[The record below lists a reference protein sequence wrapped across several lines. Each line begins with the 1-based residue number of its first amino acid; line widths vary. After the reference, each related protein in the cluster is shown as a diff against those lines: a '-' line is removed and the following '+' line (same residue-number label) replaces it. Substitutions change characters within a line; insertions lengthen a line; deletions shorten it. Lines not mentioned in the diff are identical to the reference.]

1 MRTSSEGLGG
11 WDMKARED
19 PLLRPSPLR
28 RAPDMSLLDVFR
40 IRPRVLFRALGLAL
54 LLLGPGVVA
63 GGEPLDAIIAV
74 VNDDVVMA
82 SELKRMVRRV
92 QKEIEQRGG
101 ELPSDRVLNRQVLER
116 LVLTKIQ
123 LQTARQTGV
132 QVDDESLNRA
142 MSNIAAENGMTLAQ
156 FRQAVES
163 EGYGFVQF
171 REDIRSEIMVSRL
184 RQRQVD
190 NLIHVSD
197 REIDNYLATQARQ
210 EKIDHEYHLAQ
221 ILVAVPEDADADA
234 RKAARDKAQA
244 ALERLRQGEDFE
256 RVAIAVSDDQEAL
269 EGGDLG
275 WRKTGEIPAI
285 YAGVATSLREGGVSD
300 LIESPNGY
308 HIVKL
313 IAVRGGDTG
322 LVTETHARHILV
334 KPDDLVSAE
343 TARARLDRLRDRV
356 LAGEDFAGLARLNS
370 ADKQSAAKGGDLG
383 WMSPGN
389 LVPKFEDAMTALEPG
404 GVSEPFETEFGWHIV
419 QVVERRRRDNTVE
432 AMRAQAREAIRRRKG
447 EEERQAWLRRL
458 RDEAYVEYRLEE

>member
-1 MRTSSEGLGG
+1 MRMSASDRFRTLSRSLG
-11 WDMKARED
+11 
-19 PLLRPSPLR
+19 
-28 RAPDMSLLDVFR
+28 
-40 IRPRVLFRALGLAL
+40 RVLLAL
-54 LLLGPGVVA
+54 LVLAPGGVA

-92 QKEIEQRGG
+92 QREIEQRGG

-197 REIDNYLATQARQ
+197 REIDNYLATRARQ
-210 EKIDHEYHLAQ
+210 EMSDHEYHLGQ

-234 RKAARDKAQA
+234 RKAARDKALA
-244 ALERLRQGEDFE
+244 ALKRLRQGEDFE
-256 RVAIAVSDDQEAL
+256 RVVMAVSDDQEAL

-275 WRKTGEIPAI
+275 WRKAGEIPAI
-285 YAGVATSLREGGVSD
+285 YAEVATSLREGDVSD

-313 IAVRGGDTG
+313 IAVRGGDTE

-383 WMSPGN
+383 WIGPGD
-389 LVPKFEDAMTALEPG
+389 LVPKFQEAMTALEPG

-419 QVVERRRRDNTVE
+419 QVLERRRRDNTVE

>member
-1 MRTSSEGLGG
+1 MPSREKTCPPDRRSVTLRMSVSDRFRGL
-11 WDMKARED
+11 
-19 PLLRPSPLR
+19 S
-28 RAPDMSLLDVFR
+28 
-40 IRPRVLFRALGLAL
+40 RALGRVLLAS
-54 LLLGPGVVA
+54 LLLGPSAVA
-63 GGEPLDAIIAV
+63 GREPLDAIVAV

-82 SELKRMVRRV
+82 SELKRMVRRI
-92 QKEIEQRGG
+92 QKELEQRGG
-101 ELPSDRVLNRQVLER
+101 EMPPDRVLNRQVLER

-142 MSNIAAENGMTLAQ
+142 MSNIAAENGMSLAQ

-190 NLIHVSD
+190 NLIHVSE

-221 ILVAVPEDADADA
+221 ILVAVPGDADADR
-234 RKAARDKAQA
+234 RKAARDKALA
-244 ALERLRQGEDFE
+244 ALKRLRQGEDFE
-256 RVAIAVSDDQEAL
+256 QVAIAVSDDQEAL
-269 EGGDLG
+269 DGGDLG
-275 WRKTGEIPAI
+275 WRRPGEIPAI
-285 YAGVATSLREGGVSD
+285 YAGVVTSLREGGVSD

-313 IAVRGGDTG
+313 IAVRGGGTG

-343 TARARLDRLRDRV
+343 AARARLDRLRDRV

-383 WMSPGN
+383 WMSPGD

-419 QVVERRRRDNTVE
+419 QVLERRRRDNTVE

>member
-1 MRTSSEGLGG
+1 MRSRDKDLPRAADRRFLALRMSASDRVRTLSRSLG
-11 WDMKARED
+11 
-19 PLLRPSPLR
+19 
-28 RAPDMSLLDVFR
+28 
-40 IRPRVLFRALGLAL
+40 RVLLAL
-54 LLLGPGVVA
+54 LVLAPAVVA

-92 QKEIEQRGG
+92 EREIEQRGG

-123 LQTARQTGV
+123 IQTARQTGV

-197 REIDNYLATQARQ
+197 REIDNYLATRARQ
-210 EKIDHEYHLAQ
+210 EMSDHEYHLGQ
-221 ILVAVPEDADADA
+221 ILVAVPENADADG
-234 RKAARDKAQA
+234 RKAARDKALA
-244 ALERLRQGEDFE
+244 ALKRLRQGEDFE
-256 RVAIAVSDDQEAL
+256 RVAIAVSDDEAL

-275 WRKTGEIPAI
+275 WRKAGEIPAI
-285 YAGVATSLREGGVSD
+285 YAEVATSLREGDVSD

-383 WMSPGN
+383 WMGPGD

-419 QVVERRRRDNTVE
+419 QVLERRRRDNTVE